1 MSSESPHAVMSPQ
14 WSTMSHRVPHD
25 PEHEL
30 EWSIIA
36 ESIDDDELHRLRE
49 LHSLLDDC
57 DLHPICRRKPL
68 HRQAQ
73 TLLRYLRGRD
83 GNVRKAEK
91 MFRDMIDW
99 RESFDVENKVHSWRR
114 ELERG
119 RTRRAQLC
127 KIYGVEEQMCND
139 KYGIP
144 ATCSIQNWAT
154 LLLSG
159 WFCDYYF
166 TFCVLG
172 WECFFTT
179 TVIDLRAFQGLSMN

>member
-1 MSSESPHAVMSPQ
+1 MSPQ
-14 WSTMSHRVPHD
+14 WAAMSERVPHD

-30 EWSIIA
+30 EWTIIA
-36 ESIDDDELHRLRE
+36 ESIDEDELQRLRE
-49 LHSLLDDC
+49 LHSVLDDC
-57 DLHPICRRKPL
+57 DLHPVCRRKPL

-119 RTRRAQLC
+119 LTRRARLC
-127 KIYGVEEQMCND
+127 KMYGVEDQMCND

-144 ATCSIQNWAT
+144 ATRSKPFFSCNKTETSHKPANHPMQILNWG
-154 LLLSG
+154 SD
-159 WFCDYYF
+159 WINRSFDIF
-166 TFCVLG
+166 
-172 WECFFTT
+172 W
-179 TVIDLRAFQGLSMN
+179 M